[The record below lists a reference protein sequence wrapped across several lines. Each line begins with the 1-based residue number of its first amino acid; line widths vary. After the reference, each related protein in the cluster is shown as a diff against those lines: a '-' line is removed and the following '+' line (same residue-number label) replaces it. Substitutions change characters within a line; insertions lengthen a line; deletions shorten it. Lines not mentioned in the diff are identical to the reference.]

1 MTTVRSTRSNPSHIW
16 KRSNPAAGAKL
27 LVAIFALCISI
38 LTSPGQLIERAGA
51 SQGAATA
58 TRFGDLESVVLAE
71 LAETKAPGAAIG
83 IVSGD
88 QLIFAKGFGTS
99 NVETGAPVTPD
110 MLFRLGSTT
119 KMFTAAALVRLADE
133 GRLRLN
139 EPIGDYASGLD
150 PAIANITSRQLLSHT
165 GGLKDA
171 AVMFGKHDDSEL
183 GVIVRALN
191 ATSLFAAPGR
201 VYSYANPGFW
211 LAGYVIEQVSG
222 RPYAD
227 EMQESLFKPIGM
239 TRTTLRPTL
248 AMTYPLS
255 QGHEG
260 AAKEKPHVIRPFADN
275 AGNWPAGSMFSS
287 VNDLSRFVIAFMN
300 GGKIAG
306 HEVLSP
312 SIITALST
320 PVTDVPG
327 SSDRYGLGLIL
338 GNRNGLKVVQHS
350 GSRSGFGSM
359 IRMIPEKR
367 VAIIMLINRTGGTLN
382 KSAEKASE
390 LMLSS
395 WKQEDLKPAPLAVTT
410 AEMNLLAGV
419 YGEGADRVEITI
431 KGGSLHYKRGKTE
444 GRIEKRGD
452 SRFIVALDANDAPLD
467 LGVVRGGDRRAE
479 FLVIGQRAVK
489 RADK

>member
-1 MTTVRSTRSNPSHIW
+1 MTTVRSTRSHPSHIW
-16 KRSNPAAGAKL
+16 KGRNPVAGVKQIFA
-27 LVAIFALCISI
+27 VCAIFISI
-38 LTSPGQLIERAGA
+38 LTSPGQFIERAGA
-51 SQGAATA
+51 SQGATTA
-58 TRFGDLESVVLAE
+58 TQFGELERVVLAE
-71 LAETKAPGAAIG
+71 LSETNAPGAAIG

-99 NVETGAPVTPD
+99 NVETGAPVSPD
-110 MLFRLGSTT
+110 TLFRLGSTT

-133 GRLRLN
+133 GRVRLD
-139 EPIGDYASGLD
+139 EPIGIYASGLD
-150 PAIANITSRQLLSHT
+150 PAIAGITSRQLLSHT
-165 GGLKDA
+165 AGLKDE

-183 GVIVRALN
+183 GVTVRALN
-191 ATSLFAAPGR
+191 ANSLFAAPGR
-201 VYSYANPGFW
+201 VYSYANPGYW

-227 EMQESLFKPIGM
+227 EMRDSLFQPLGM
-239 TRTTLRPTL
+239 TSTTLRPTL

-260 AAKEKPHVIRPFADN
+260 AVKEKPHVIRPFADN

-287 VNDLSRFVIAFMN
+287 VNDLSRFVIAFLN

-306 HEVLSP
+306 KEVLSP
-312 SIITALST
+312 SLITTLST
-320 PVTDVPG
+320 SVADVPG
-327 SSDRYGLGLIL
+327 SNDKYGLGLIL

-359 IRMIPEKR
+359 IRMFPEKR
-367 VAIIMLINRTGGTLN
+367 VGIIMLINRTGGTLN

-390 LMLSS
+390 LMLPS
-395 WKQEDLKPAPLAVTT
+395 WKREEPKPPTLAITA

-431 KGGSLHYKRGKTE
+431 KEGRLQYKRGKTE
-444 GRIEKRGD
+444 GRVEKRGD
-452 SRFIVALDANDAPLD
+452 SRFMVALAADDAPLEF
-467 LGVVRGGDRRAE
+467 GVVRSGDGRAE
-479 FLVIGQRAVK
+479 FLVIGQRAVRRVEK
-489 RADK
+489 